1 MQGKALEV
9 IGRKENRM
17 KIFLNNWSKLYCFP
31 PGLSNLLYKLLPINE
46 YFLLTLFSFAM
57 TGLKDLLSKLKKLQE
72 KLRGT
77 YVTAPILT
85 H

>member
-77 YVTAPILT
+77 YVTAPMLT

>member
-1 MQGKALEV
+1 
-9 IGRKENRM
+9 
-17 KIFLNNWSKLYCFP
+17 
-31 PGLSNLLYKLLPINE
+31 
-46 YFLLTLFSFAM
+46 M

>member
-17 KIFLNNWSKLYCFP
+17 EIFLNNWSKLYCFP
-31 PGLSNLLYKLLPINE
+31 PSLSNLLYKLLPINE

-77 YVTAPILT
+77 YVTAPMLT

>member
-17 KIFLNNWSKLYCFP
+17 EIFLNNWSKLYCFP

-72 KLRGT
+72 KLSGT
-77 YVTAPILT
+77 YVTAPMLT

>member
-17 KIFLNNWSKLYCFP
+17 EIFLNNWSKLYCFP
-31 PGLSNLLYKLLPINE
+31 SGLSNLFYKLLPINE
-46 YFLLTLFSFAM
+46 YFLLILFSFAM

-77 YVTAPILT
+77 YVTAPMLT

>member
-17 KIFLNNWSKLYCFP
+17 EIFLNNWSKLYCFP

-77 YVTAPILT
+77 YVTAPMLT